1 MMTTTLQRTI
11 AITGAASGI
20 GAATAHWL
28 WAEGHRVITVDR
40 HQAEVTGDLATAPG
54 RWRAIASVTRLAGG
68 RLDAL
73 VHAPTLED
81 RREGHGARVVSASYF
96 GRVEI
101 LEGLWPALVA
111 SGQGAVVL
119 VTSTAVSPGLRPLER
134 VRLCLAGAEDEARKL
149 ADQVGWERASAAS
162 AMALA
167 KYVRQHARRPWW
179 HGAGVRLIAI
189 ASGVGDLARLGD
201 DLNDPET
208 LEDLERFR
216 SATDSVA
223 ARIACLLGP
232 EAQAWREATLG
243 ADDPDAGAHGDRAD
257 RVPAGFPAGSTRS
270 LGMSR
275 AC

>member
-1 MMTTTLQRTI
+1 
-11 AITGAASGI
+11 
-20 GAATAHWL
+20 
-28 WAEGHRVITVDR
+28 
-40 HQAEVTGDLATAPG
+40 
-54 RWRAIASVTRLAGG
+54 
-68 RLDAL
+68 
-73 VHAPTLED
+73 
-81 RREGHGARVVSASYF
+81 
-96 GRVEI
+96 VE
-101 LEGLWPALVA
+101 L
-111 SGQGAVVL
+111 
-119 VTSTAVSPGLRPLER
+119 

-149 ADQVGWERASAAS
+149 ASAAS

-189 ASGVGDLARLGD
+189 ASGVGDLPRRGD

-232 EAQAWREATLG
+232 EAQARWEATLG
-243 ADDPDAGAHGDRAD
+243 ADDPDAGAYDDRAD